1 MQIFNPTIMK
11 IKHKSFLRIFALSL
25 LVTACSPDFL
35 EVKPQ
40 GQINAENYF
49 QTADHAIWATNA
61 VYNQLRTWDVI
72 AFPLIAMT
80 DIISDDATKGS
91 FPADGARLTTFEDF
105 TFGPS
110 FPEEIRLAWRG
121 YYQGIFRANTA
132 IEGIQRVAMNE
143 QLKNRLIGESKFLR
157 AHYYFYLVR
166 WFGDIPLITRPLL
179 ESEYYNQ
186 PRAPKAEVYNLII
199 QDLKD
204 AIAVLPE
211 KSQYPSTDMGRA
223 TKGAARGVLA
233 KVYLTMGDF
242 VNAEQYALEVIQ
254 SGQYALFPQYNRIFL
269 PEGENSSESVFE
281 IQATALEGS
290 YNGATAWNM
299 IQGVR
304 GTPNLGWGFNNPS
317 SDLIAAYESG
327 DPRRDATILYVG
339 EVLPDGSAI
348 VQDNP
353 DMLNERYNQKAWT
366 PRHPGLQDNG
376 PSNIR
381 ILRYADV
388 LLIAAEALNENNKPS
403 DALVYINLVRDRARG
418 NRPMSVLPRLTI
430 TDKNQLR
437 QAIWRERR
445 VELAM
450 EQQRWFDLIRTGQA
464 AEKLSSSGFVT
475 GKHELMPIPQ
485 SEIDLSAGTL
495 TQNPGY

>member
-1 MQIFNPTIMK
+1 MK
-11 IKHKSFLRIFALSL
+11 IRFPLFTRI
-25 LVTACSPDFL
+25 LVLGLFSTACSTDFL

-49 QTADHAIWATNA
+49 QTADHAVWATNA

-72 AFPLIAMT
+72 AFPLIAMG

-91 FPADGARLTTFEDF
+91 FPADAARLTTFEDF
-105 TFGPS
+105 TYGPS
-110 FPEEIRLAWRG
+110 FPEEPRLAWRG
-121 YYQGIFRANTA
+121 YYQGVFRANTA
-132 IEGIQRVAMNE
+132 IEGIQKISMNE
-143 QLKNRLIGESKFLR
+143 ALKNRLIGECKFLR

-179 ESEYYNQ
+179 ESEYYSQ
-186 PRAPKAEVYNLII
+186 PRAPKAEIYNLII
-199 QDLKD
+199 QDLKE

-211 KSQYPSTDMGRA
+211 KNQYAAADMGRA
-223 TKGAARGVLA
+223 TKGAAQGVLA
-233 KVYLTMGDF
+233 KAYLTMGDF
-242 VNAEQYALEVIQ
+242 VNAEQYALQVIQ
-254 SGQYALFPQYNRIFL
+254 SGQYALLPQYNRIFL

-281 IQATALEGS
+281 VQATALEGS
-290 YNGATAWNM
+290 FNGATAWNM

-388 LLIAAEALNENNKPS
+388 LLIAAEALNENNKAAE
-403 DALVYINLVRDRARG
+403 ALVYINLVRDRARG
-418 NRPMSVLPRLTI
+418 TRPMTVLPRLTI
-430 TDKNQLR
+430 TDKNLLR

-450 EQQRWFDLIRTGQA
+450 EQQRWFDLVRTGQA
-464 AEKLSSSGFVT
+464 AVKLGPSGFVT

-495 TQNPGY
+495 TQNQGY

>member
-1 MQIFNPTIMK
+1 MK
-11 IKHKSFLRIFALSL
+11 KHIVRLIGVLVITLS
-25 LVTACSPDFL
+25 VVACNQDFL

-49 QTADHAIWATNA
+49 QTPDHAIWATNA

-72 AFPLIAMT
+72 AFPFLAMT
-80 DIISDDATKGS
+80 DIVSDDATKGS
-91 FPADGARLTTFEDF
+91 FPADAARIATFDNF
-105 TFGPS
+105 TYGPS
-110 FPEEIRLAWRG
+110 FPEEIRVAWRG
-121 YYQGIFRANTA
+121 YYRGIFRANTA
-132 IEGIQRVAMNE
+132 IEGIAKVDMNE
-143 QLKNRLIGESKFLR
+143 QLKNRLIGECKFLR

-166 WFGDIPLITRPLL
+166 WYGDIPLITKPLV

-186 PRAPKAEVYNLII
+186 PRAPKAQVYDLII

-204 AIAVLPE
+204 AIEVLPE
-211 KSQYPSTDMGRA
+211 KSQYAPADLGRA

-233 KVYLTMGDF
+233 KVYLTIGDF
-242 VNAEQYALEVIQ
+242 VNAEKYALEVIN
-254 SGQYALFPQYNRIFL
+254 SNQYALFPNYGRIFL

-281 IQATALEGS
+281 VQATALEES
-290 YNGATAWNM
+290 YAGATAYNM

-304 GTPNLGWGFNNPS
+304 GTPNLGWGFNLPS
-317 SDLIAAYESG
+317 DDLIAAYEPG

-339 EVLPDGSAI
+339 EVLPDGSGV

-366 PRHPGLQDNG
+366 PNHPLLQDNG

-388 LLIAAEALNENNKPS
+388 LLIAAEALNENGKPTQ
-403 DALVYINLVRDRARG
+403 ALTYINMVRTRARG
-418 NRPMSVLPRLTI
+418 NRPPSVLPALTI
-430 TDKNQLR
+430 TDKAQLR

-450 EQQRWFDLIRTGQA
+450 EQHRWFELVRTGQA
-464 AEKLSSSGFVT
+464 AAELSPLGFQP
-475 GKHELMPIPQ
+475 GKNELFPIPQ
-485 SEIDLSAGTL
+485 SEIDLTAGIL

>member
-1 MQIFNPTIMK
+1 MK
-11 IKHKSFLRIFALSL
+11 KHIIQFFAALMMGLGS
-25 LVTACSPDFL
+25 VACNQDFL

-72 AFPLIAMT
+72 AFPFLAMT
-80 DIISDDATKGS
+80 DIVSDDATKGS
-91 FPADGARLTTFEDF
+91 FPADAQRLSTFDDF
-105 TFGPS
+105 TYGPS

-121 YYQGIFRANTA
+121 YYRGVFRANTA
-132 IEGIQRVAMNE
+132 IEGIAKVQMNE
-143 QLKNRLIGESKFLR
+143 QLKNRLIGECKFLR

-166 WFGDIPLITRPLL
+166 WFGDIPLITRPLV

-204 AIAVLPE
+204 AIEVLPE
-211 KSQYPSTDMGRA
+211 KSQYPSADLGRA

-233 KVYLTMGDF
+233 KVYLTLGDF
-242 VNAEQYALEVIQ
+242 VNAERYALEVIN
-254 SGQYALFPQYNRIFL
+254 SGQYALFPNYARIFL

-281 IQATALEGS
+281 IQATALQES
-290 YNGATAWNM
+290 YAGATPWNM

-304 GTPNLGWGFNNPS
+304 GTPNLGWGFNLPS
-317 SDLIAAYESG
+317 DDLIAAYEPG

-339 EVLPDGSAI
+339 EVLPDGSGV

-353 DMLNERYNQKAWT
+353 EMLNERYNQKAWT
-366 PRHPGLQDNG
+366 PSHPGLQDNG

-388 LLIAAEALNENNKPS
+388 LLMAAEALNENNKPQQ
-403 DALVYINLVRDRARG
+403 ALTYINQVRTRARG
-418 NRPMSVLPRLTI
+418 TRPPSVLPALTF
-430 TDKNQLR
+430 TSKEQLR

-450 EQQRWFDLIRTGQA
+450 EQHRWFELVRTGQA
-464 AEKLSSSGFVT
+464 AARLTPLGFKAN
-475 GKHELMPIPQ
+475 KHELFPIPQ
-485 SEIDLSAGTL
+485 SEIDLTNGIIK
-495 TQNPGY
+495 QNPGY